1 MTFLGYMLDLY
12 FGTKEMNH
20 LKAQGKVSEEE
31 EFFVG
36 YGFPGTVDIELRL
49 IKRGLTPFWGREK
62 FPWYRVLQEKLGQC
76 RIEVLKGWENPK
88 GSRKSVYGAVRSA
101 NSCLQSWVSPRS

>member
-1 MTFLGYMLDLY
+1 
-12 FGTKEMNH
+12 MNH

-49 IKRGLTPFWGREK
+49 IKRGLSPALGLFSVEH
-62 FPWYRVLQEKLGQC
+62 PWHRVFSDIGKC
-76 RIEVLKGWENPK
+76 RIEVLKGRQNPK
-88 GSRKSVYGAVRSA
+88 
-101 NSCLQSWVSPRS
+101 L